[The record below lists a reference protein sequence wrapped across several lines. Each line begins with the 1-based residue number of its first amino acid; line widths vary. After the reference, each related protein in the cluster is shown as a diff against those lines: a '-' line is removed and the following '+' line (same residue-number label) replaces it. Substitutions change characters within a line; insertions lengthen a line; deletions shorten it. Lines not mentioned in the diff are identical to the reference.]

1 MEAMPVTAVV
11 DLRSDT
17 LTRPTEAMRH
27 AMATA
32 EVGDDVYGEDPSINA
47 LEAEVAH
54 RFGHGAA
61 VYVPSGTM
69 SNLISLCLLCAP
81 GEELLCDADGHIV
94 TYEAGALAAHGGVQT
109 RTLVMPRGL
118 LTREALEPQVRVAGY
133 HAVATSAIAVEQTH
147 NRGGGAIYPLTQLKD
162 LRALADEHALPMHCD
177 GARIWNAHVATGIGL
192 AEYGAL
198 FDTMSVCLSK
208 GLGAPV
214 GSLVVMKDA
223 ARAERARD
231 LRHRLGGAMRQAG
244 IIAAGGL
251 YALRHHVERLADD
264 HARARRLAEGLAEAS
279 PGVVDPGEVETNIV
293 VLDLTDTPV
302 DAAGLEAVCQAEG
315 VLISGLGPQRVRLV
329 THLDVDDAGIDR
341 ALATIR
347 AAVTSGV

>member
-1 MEAMPVTAVV
+1 MPALV

-17 LTRPTEAMRH
+17 LTRPTDAMRQ
-27 AMATA
+27 AMASA
-32 EVGDDVYGEDPSINA
+32 DVGDDVYGEDPSINT
-47 LEAEVAH
+47 LEAEIAE

-61 VYVPSGTM
+61 MYVPSGTM
-69 SNLISLCLLCAP
+69 GNLIALRLLCAP

-109 RTLVMPRGL
+109 RTMVVPRGL
-118 LTREALEPQVRVAGY
+118 LTREVLEPQLRSAGY
-133 HAVATSAIAVEQTH
+133 HAVATAAIAVEQTH
-147 NRGGGAIYPLTQLKD
+147 NRGGGAIYPLSELQD
-162 LRALADEHALPMHCD
+162 LRALADEHSLPMHCD
-177 GARIWNAHVATGIGL
+177 GARIWNAHVATGVGL

-223 ARAERARD
+223 GLADKARD

-264 HARARRLAEGLAEAS
+264 HARARRLADGIAEVA
-279 PGVVDPGEVETNIV
+279 PGVVDPGEVDTNIV
-293 VLDLTDTPV
+293 VLDLAEAKI
-302 DAAGLEAVCQAEG
+302 DAAGLDAACQADG
-315 VLISGLGPQRVRLV
+315 VLISGLAPRRVRLV

-341 ALATIR
+341 ALDAIR
-347 AAVTSGV
+347 RALTS